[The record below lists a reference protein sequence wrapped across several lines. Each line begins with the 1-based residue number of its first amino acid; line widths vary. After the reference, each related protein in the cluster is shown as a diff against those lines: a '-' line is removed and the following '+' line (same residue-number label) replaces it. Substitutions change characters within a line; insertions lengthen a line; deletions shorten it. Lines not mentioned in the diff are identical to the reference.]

1 MPAFFASPR
10 RNWEADFDDVVGALG
25 HGTSYS
31 SLPAK
36 SSIWLMLS
44 RAITALWATSPITF
58 IADGQLSTRRASRG
72 FDSRTLWLRCAECI
86 RVVSYTSIRGRTAPE
101 G

>member
-1 MPAFFASPR
+1 MPAFFACAPQER
-10 RNWEADFDDVVGALG
+10 EADFDDVIGALG

-31 SLPAK
+31 SPPAM

-58 IADGQLSTRRASRG
+58 IADGQLSTRRASR
-72 FDSRTLWLRCAECI
+72 
-86 RVVSYTSIRGRTAPE
+86 
-101 G
+101 